1 MLPLVDRRVATL
13 AFLAQRFI
21 STAALVL
28 PTPPTRLVF
37 APPRPDVV
45 RKTVLCGTK
54 AALLSDGAKGLLPLG
69 LPFLRWKYLVELA
82 SDEGTGTGAS
92 RDWLFT
98 AADGQPSTIVAA
110 VLPEA
115 CSRHSSPVRP
125 HSVTA
130 LLKDSAKKSADVI
143 LVLEDPTH
151 AGGTAC
157 AVGRAF
163 PMYTAKSQRRG
174 SARPAGDDVAVGE
187 ASGGQ
192 ATVHV
197 SFATCNGPLGDA
209 EGDYDAYAAAAEG
222 VRRAARLVDL
232 PPDVLTTTAFVGE
245 AQEAANRLTAKGR
258 PVEVS
263 ILSGEELRD
272 GGYGFLWG
280 VGKAAVEPPALVV
293 LSALPAAGEPDA
305 SETVVKPS
313 SCTHAA
319 RHPRPALAL
328 TPTLALALA

>member
-1 MLPLVDRRVATL
+1 MMNSRRAAL
-13 AFLAQRFI
+13 AFLTQRFI
-21 STAALVL
+21 STAALVV
-28 PTPPTRLVF
+28 PPPTRLVF

-45 RKTVLCGTK
+45 RKTILCGTRS
-54 AALLSDGAKGLLPLG
+54 ALLSDGAKGLLPLG

-82 SDEGTGTGAS
+82 SGEAAAAGAS

-143 LVLEDPTH
+143 LVLEDAVH

-163 PMYTAKSQRRG
+163 PTYTAKTQRPRPSDGAAAESG
-174 SARPAGDDVAVGE
+174 SD
-187 ASGGQ
+187 GQ

-197 SFATCNGPLGDA
+197 GFATCDGPLSKSD
-209 EGDYDAYAAAAEG
+209 GDYDSFAAAAEG

-245 AQEAANRLTAKGR
+245 AQEAAKRLAAKGR
-258 PVEVS
+258 AVEVS
-263 ILSGEELRD
+263 VLSGEDLRD

-280 VGKAAVEPPALVV
+280 VGKAAVEPPSLVV
-293 LSALPAAGEPDA
+293 LSAQPAAGEPGA
-305 SETVVKPS
+305 RETETFS
-313 SCTHAA
+313 LS
-319 RHPRPALAL
+319 R
-328 TPTLALALA
+328 

>member
-1 MLPLVDRRVATL
+1 MRVLALAPRATGSSPLPM
-13 AFLAQRFI
+13 
-21 STAALVL
+21 
-28 PTPPTRLVF
+28 
-37 APPRPDVV
+37 
-45 RKTVLCGTK
+45 
-54 AALLSDGAKGLLPLG
+54 
-69 LPFLRWKYLVELA
+69 
-82 SDEGTGTGAS
+82 
-92 RDWLFT
+92 
-98 AADGQPSTIVAA
+98 AA
-110 VLPEA
+110 VHYRRGGAPEA

-222 VRRAARLVDL
+222 VRRAARLVVL

-293 LSALPAAGEPDA
+293 LSALRRRRARCERDRSSSPA
-305 SETVVKPS
+305 
-313 SCTHAA
+313 
-319 RHPRPALAL
+319 RAL
-328 TPTLALALA
+328 TPRATLVPHWPSPQPSPSP